1 MALLGTAVDHAADF
15 PGVDR
20 VSASRPQV
28 LPLPAV
34 VWGTANDM
42 LLDMYIEEGI
52 EGIEPP
58 YYIMGALG
66 PGGGYLEPT
75 IGQIWPRIG

>member
-20 VSASRPQV
+20 ISASQFQV

-34 VWGTANDM
+34 VWGTAYDM
-42 LLDMYIEEGI
+42 PFDFLVERI
-52 EGIEPP
+52 EGIESP
-58 YYIMGALG
+58 YYIMGAVS